1 MIKAFEGNM
10 PVIDGTAF
18 IAEGTQIIG
27 KIVIKKNAS
36 IWYNSVV
43 RGDVNT
49 ISIGENSNI
58 QDGCAV
64 HCDSEFPTVVGD
76 NVTIGHNV
84 IVHGCVIGEFC
95 IIGMGSTILDGGKI
109 GSNSIVGAN
118 SLVTQNKVFPDGV
131 LIVGSPAKVVREL
144 TPEEIEGIRESV
156 AGYVKL
162 KNLHMK

>member
-1 MIKAFEGNM
+1 MIKKFEGIM
-10 PVIDGTAF
+10 PDIDETVF

-27 KIVIKKNAS
+27 KVIIKKNAS

-49 ISIGENSNI
+49 ITIGENSNI
-58 QDGCAV
+58 QDSSAV
-64 HCDSEFPTVVGD
+64 HCDSNFPTIIGD

-84 IVHGCVIGEFC
+84 IVHGCIIDEFC
-95 IIGMGSTILDGGKI
+95 IIGMGSTILDGAKI
-109 GSNSIVGAN
+109 GKNCMVGAN

-131 LIVGSPAKVVREL
+131 LIIGSPAKVLRQL
-144 TPEEIEGIRESV
+144 TTEEIEGIRTSV

-162 KNLHMK
+162 KNRHMK